1 MTEPVGDRRWTP
13 RSAARRFVQV
23 AREEGPRRL
32 WLKAWGE
39 LGYRRLVLVELAAG
53 VPAIAPV
60 GDGGEGLD
68 VGELRDDEDPVR
80 PGAPDEHVPVRLAA
94 GHSCF
99 VARRAGVVVASC
111 WVARGAL
118 RSDHL
123 GLELPLQ
130 PGEALIYEVYTAP
143 AGRRQGVATTMQA
156 WVASSLRAGG
166 VDRVL
171 ALVDPENDEGLAL
184 FTRLGFRRAGTVR
197 SAGLGR
203 RRYAIRWSASGLA
216 SRAEAWDRAAER
228 VMSHPYLDAAMA
240 EVKRRAHLD
249 LLDRWLPSLEDV
261 AVLKTDLWEEAV
273 AGDELLFSL
282 ARRARSVAGV
292 DVSPRVVEAARE
304 RAAAL
309 GIEVTLEPADVL
321 GLPFGDGAFGAI
333 VSTST
338 LDHLDVPAE
347 HRAALV
353 ELRRVLAPGGTL
365 VVSVDNNDNATDP
378 LLRVA
383 EWLGRVPFPL
393 RDAPSLDELRALL
406 TETGFDV
413 RDHAYVVP
421 APRVLATVA
430 VRAARSLPGRASAP
444 AVAGVMRGLEALGRR
459 WPRRVSSF
467 VAVLATAR

>member
-1 MTEPVGDRRWTP
+1 VTEPVLDRRWTP
-13 RSAARRFVQV
+13 GSAARRFAQV
-23 AREEGPRRL
+23 ARDEGPRRL

-39 LGYRRLVLVELAAG
+39 HGYRRLVLVELPPG
-53 VPAIAPV
+53 VPASTPF

-68 VGELRDDEDPVR
+68 PGALRDGEVPVR
-80 PGAPDEHVPVRLAA
+80 PGGRKEEVRARLAA
-94 GHSCF
+94 GHTCF
-99 VARRAGVVVASC
+99 AVRRDGVVVATC

-118 RSDHL
+118 RSEHL

-130 PGEALIYEVYTAP
+130 HGEALLYEVYTAP
-143 AGRRQGVATTMQA
+143 SARSQGVATAMLAQLA
-156 WVASSLRAGG
+156 RVLRADG
-166 VDRVL
+166 VHRIL
-171 ALVDPENDEGLAL
+171 ALVDPENDEGRSL

-197 SAGLGR
+197 SAGLGG
-203 RRYAIRWSASGLA
+203 RRYAVRWSASGLA

-282 ARRARSVAGV
+282 ARRARSAAGV
-292 DVSPRVVEAARE
+292 DVSPRVVAAARE
-304 RAAAL
+304 RAATL
-309 GIEVTLEPADVL
+309 GIDVTLEPADVL
-321 GLPFGDGAFGAI
+321 GLPFGDGAFGAV

-353 ELRRVLAPGGTL
+353 ELRRVLVPGGTL

-430 VRAARSLPGRASAP
+430 VRAARSLPGGASAP
-444 AVAGVMRGLEALGRR
+444 AVAGVMRGLDALGRR